1 MRASLWQTASCEM
14 PPTMLHFNCE
24 QSSMSTPGQTPP
36 YPPPLLFPS
45 ASQRLKLKR
54 VTYKRKAKRK
64 PRSASEACF
73 NLLMGIYRTVTA
85 PVTVPI
91 FVDPLPFPL
100 PRLPHSNPVSA
111 FDPLCSCDCDFRCGL
126 SVRSAASWRV
136 ASHRVA
142 SSRTA
147 SRNLD
152 Y

>member
-1 MRASLWQTASCEM
+1 MRASLWQAASCEM

-45 ASQRLKLKR
+45 ATQRLKLKR

-91 FVDPLPFPL
+91 FVDPPSPSPCPGCLTQIQSRHL
-100 PRLPHSNPVSA
+100 THCAVATATSDA
-111 FDPLCSCDCDFRCGL
+111 AYLCAAL
-126 SVRSAASWRV
+126 SRG